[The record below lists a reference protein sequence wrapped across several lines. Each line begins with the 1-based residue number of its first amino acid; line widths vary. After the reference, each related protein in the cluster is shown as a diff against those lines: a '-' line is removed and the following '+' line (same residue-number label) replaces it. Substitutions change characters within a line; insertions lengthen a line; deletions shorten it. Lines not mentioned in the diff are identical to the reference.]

1 MVDEDAHLPVRENLL
16 QSALQILCEGL
27 VVGDGKVRNYV
38 EGQEVPLFVVIEAMD
53 LTDLIYAGKCLN
65 NSSL

>member
-27 VVGDGKVRNYV
+27 VVGDGNVRDDIDGK
-38 EGQEVPLFVVIEAMD
+38 EISLFVEIETMD